1 MISRSKMMNCCDLIL
16 VKQNIEVVAFNY
28 LNKDMMFK
36 MIDIKAQIK
45 HEIHREQILFLKIM
59 NQSKT
64 FIKN

>member
-1 MISRSKMMNCCDLIL
+1 MNYCDLIL
-16 VKQNIEVVAFNY
+16 VKQNIDVVAFNY

-45 HEIHREQILFLKIM
+45 HEIHIDQILFLKIM

-64 FIKN
+64 FKKN